1 MQAQDIALER
11 LQIADLVSLT
21 KPGLTL
27 LAVATAVGGAYLAS
41 ETSLSIQQIGVTFLA
56 TALAGAGAAT
66 INQYLERDLDA
77 RMRRTV
83 NRALPAGR
91 VTPPAALTFGV
102 LCSVLGVA
110 LFAVL
115 GHILAA
121 GLTVVT
127 LGTYL
132 GLYTPLKRLTPWA
145 SIVGAVPGALPP
157 MIGWAVVRENL
168 SLDGWSLFAILFIW
182 QIPHFFSLALVYR
195 NDYARAGFRTLSVSD
210 EDGQKTAWQ
219 VLLYSIALLPAS
231 VLPTAFGLLGHLY
244 AAGAIVLSCAFLV
257 LAIRLFARPENRTA
271 RALFLGSLVYL
282 PLLVAL
288 MVVDRL

>member
-1 MQAQDIALER
+1 MQAQDLALDR
-11 LQIADLVSLT
+11 LQIADLLSLA

-27 LAVATAVGGAYLAS
+27 LAVATAVGGAYLAAES
-41 ETSLSIQQIGVTFLA
+41 SLSVQQIGVTFLA
-56 TALAGAGAAT
+56 TALAGAGAASL
-66 INQYLERDLDA
+66 NQYLERDLDG
-77 RMRRTV
+77 RMKRTA

-91 VTPPAALTFGV
+91 VTPPAALSFGV
-102 LCSVLGVA
+102 LCSVLGVS
-110 LFAVL
+110 LLAVL

-121 GLTVVT
+121 GLTAAT

-132 GLYTPLKRLTPWA
+132 GLYTPLKRFTPWA

-157 MIGWAVVRENL
+157 MIGWAVVRESL
-168 SLDGWSLFAILFIW
+168 SFDGCSLFAILFIW

-210 EDGQKTAWQ
+210 VHGRKTAWQ

-231 VLPTAFGLLGHLY
+231 VLPVAFGLLGHLY
-244 AAGAIVLSCAFLV
+244 AAGATVLSCAFLV
-257 LAIRLFARPENRTA
+257 LAIRLFVRPENRTA
-271 RALFLGSLVYL
+271 RAVFLGSLMYL

-288 MVVDRL
+288 MVIDRL